1 MFASVTACHTL
12 LPKLLTPLRAAHP
25 RVSISLRTGDAAA
38 ALALL
43 DQGETDLAVAALP
56 ARIPATVLARQITQT
71 PLVLVQ
77 AGSILA
83 HEEFTAAEEPF
94 VLPRQGLVRA
104 AADRWFRDLSI
115 HPHIAAETEGHEA
128 LLTLVALGY
137 GTGVIP
143 DLVLQHSG
151 LRARLRQVTAPSVP
165 DRLTIGVC
173 IRRADVH
180 RPLVA
185 AAWAAT
191 QPDTADH
198 LAQPRDGFKSTH

>member
-1 MFASVTACHTL
+1 MPTN
-12 LPKLLTPLRAAHP
+12 
-25 RVSISLRTGDAAA
+25 
-38 ALALL
+38 
-43 DQGETDLAVAALP
+43 QGKADLAVAALP
-56 ARIPATVLARQITQT
+56 PRIPATVLARQITQT

-77 AGSILA
+77 AGPALTD
-83 HEEFTAAEEPF
+83 EEFTAAAEPF

-104 AADRWFRDLSI
+104 AADQWVRALGIR
-115 HPHIAAETEGHEA
+115 PHLAAETDGHEA

-137 GTGVIP
+137 GTGIVP

-151 LRARLRQVTAPSVP
+151 LHTRLRQVTALSEP
-165 DRLTIGVC
+165 DPLTIGVC

-191 QPDTADH
+191 QPDQRTQAEETA
-198 LAQPRDGFKSTH
+198 